1 MQSNDNHEDE
11 TNDDNCDNCWCLWQ
25 GIARHVKQWWWWWP
39 WIYSKSGHYMFYL
52 LHPWHYLMSDRQLL
66 PSAPIL
72 KVDKTENQANDKS
85 TYKNHKFK
93 KYTPTLRC
101 WLKLS
106 TKNKMSLKSKMPNLN
121 HDYNITLQFF
131 LFL

>member
-1 MQSNDNHEDE
+1 MSRFAVF
-11 TNDDNCDNCWCLWQ
+11 
-25 GIARHVKQWWWWWP
+25 I
-39 WIYSKSGHYMFYL
+39 MFYL
-52 LHPWHYLMSDRQLL
+52 LHPWDYLLLDRQLL

-72 KVDKTENQANDKS
+72 KVDKTKNQANDKS

-106 TKNKMSLKSKMPNLN
+106 TKNKMSMKSKMPNLN